1 LFGVLLLPAPAALI
15 LRNVPEHLLDVSAA
29 ADVRWFSATGTR
41 GSSTHGC
48 HSFAAVSP
56 QQRRRASGG
65 SEGFAAGQV
74 ALLGRVAKIQGA
86 MDDPT
91 VLRARSGDAD
101 ALEELLAGVA
111 PAIERFGRRMCGNPH
126 DADDVLQDTL
136 LSIATHLSEFEGRS
150 SLLSWVFTLTRN
162 ACSRRRRG
170 LKNKPPVADD
180 QAPEARDP
188 AATPEE
194 GAADRELSQVL
205 GRALD
210 ALPDA
215 YREVILLRDVEG
227 LTAPDAA
234 TALGISV
241 DALKSRLHRAREA
254 LRSALKP
261 VLEPNAPG
269 PAGCPE
275 VATLWSKK
283 LEGDL
288 SQNDCATMEEHLKTC
303 SACATACDAL
313 KKALLACRRSATSEV
328 RPEVQ
333 ARVKAA
339 VRAWSARSR

>member
-1 LFGVLLLPAPAALI
+1 
-15 LRNVPEHLLDVSAA
+15 
-29 ADVRWFSATGTR
+29 
-41 GSSTHGC
+41 
-48 HSFAAVSP
+48 
-56 QQRRRASGG
+56 
-65 SEGFAAGQV
+65 
-74 ALLGRVAKIQGA
+74 
-86 MDDPT
+86 MDDPL
-91 VLRARSGDAD
+91 VLRARSGDAG

-136 LSIATHLSEFEGRS
+136 LSIATHLGEFEGRS

-162 ACSRRRRG
+162 ACARRRRG
-170 LKNKPPVADD
+170 LKNRPPVSDD

-194 GAADRELSQVL
+194 RASDRELTALLS
-205 GRALD
+205 RALD
-210 ALPDA
+210 TLPDG

-241 DALKSRLHRAREA
+241 DALKSRLHRARES
-254 LRSALKP
+254 LRAALKP
-261 VLEPNAPG
+261 ALERDAPD
-269 PAGCPE
+269 PSSGCPE
-275 VATLWSKK
+275 VTTLWSRK

-288 SQNDCATMEEHLKTC
+288 SQRDCTTMEEHLKTC
-303 SACATACDAL
+303 PACSTACDAL
-313 KKALLACRRSATSEV
+313 KKALLACRRSATAEV

-339 VRAWSARSR
+339 VRAWSARPR